1 MPAELENTSITFTD
15 EAETALSKRLLRFE
29 RELRGRAIDEAV
41 RTRGIPAEVTGS
53 DVQRAFDRMMTRRF
67 RTARDVDRTF
77 AFHPGAHMTREFS
90 MPGLDLRQRALAR
103 RSLSE
108 RVANLYMWL
117 GVVLAVVGVMW
128 APIYHRVKD
137 LSSGDPIWRFGLLL
151 AGGGLATF
159 LVGVLARLFF
169 TTRLRLERTHTKTEP
184 Q

>member
-15 EAETALSKRLLRFE
+15 EAETALSRRLSRFE

-53 DVQRAFDRMMTRRF
+53 DVQRAFDRIMTRRF
-67 RTARDVDRTF
+67 RAARDADRAF
-77 AFHPGAHMTREFS
+77 AFHPVAHITREFN
-90 MPGLDLRQRALAR
+90 MPELELSRRALAR

-117 GVVLAVVGVMW
+117 GIVLAIVGVMW

-137 LSSGDPIWRFGLLL
+137 LLAGDPVWRFGLLL
-151 AGGGLATF
+151 AGGGLASF
-159 LVGVLARLFF
+159 LVGVLARFF
-169 TTRLRLERTHTKTEP
+169 LTTRLRLERAHIKTQP